1 LDGVFENNMTNHR
14 KHRGY
19 ASQRM
24 VADFLK
30 ENGYEY
36 ATSAGAGSQGTD
48 IINIKNVDFEVK
60 ARRGFPIAEA
70 MKQLKERSK
79 EDHLAVAVLR
89 LDGTGSKT
97 IESWPAILTLG
108 ALVELLKKAGYR

>member
-1 LDGVFENNMTNHR
+1 MTQHR

-19 ASQRM
+19 ATQRL
-24 VADFLK
+24 VQDFLK
-30 ENGYEY
+30 DNGFPY
-36 ATSAGAGSQGTD
+36 ATSAGAGSQGSD
-48 IINIKNVDFEVK
+48 IINIKDVDFEVK

-79 EDHLAVAVLR
+79 DDHLGVAVLR

-97 IESWPAILTLG
+97 IEQWPAILTFG

>member
-1 LDGVFENNMTNHR
+1 VTNHR

>member
-1 LDGVFENNMTNHR
+1 MSQHR

-19 ASQRM
+19 QTQRF

-30 ENGYEY
+30 ANGFPY
-36 ATSAGAGSQGTD
+36 ATSAGAGSQGSD
-48 IINIKNVDFEVK
+48 IINIKDVDFEVK

-79 EDHLAVAVLR
+79 DDHLAVAVLR

-97 IESWPAILTLG
+97 IENWPAILTLG